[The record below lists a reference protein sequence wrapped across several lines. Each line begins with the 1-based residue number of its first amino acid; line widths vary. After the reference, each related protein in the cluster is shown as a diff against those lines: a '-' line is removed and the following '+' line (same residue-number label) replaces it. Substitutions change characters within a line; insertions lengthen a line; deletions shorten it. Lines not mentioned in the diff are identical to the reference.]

1 MGLCP
6 KPRPLF
12 LKKRGKN
19 NILPPHIPL
28 TSFVRYTA
36 AFFNFIGF
44 WLEFYFYK
52 LKQSR
57 LEKCRSEFC
66 GRSIT
71 RIYWALPKTRTRNF
85 YGALPKTHMS
95 FLWGSAQNS
104 HEEFLWGSAPNPAHF
119 FKKSGGKIIFYRR
132 ISHSLRSCDI
142 RRLFL
147 ILLDFCSR
155 LNFKNYSSQSR
166 RITVP
171 TYAGGCEP
179 LQISQRSK

>member
-1 MGLCP
+1 M
-6 KPRPLF
+6 
-12 LKKRGKN
+12 
-19 NILPPHIPL
+19 
-28 TSFVRYTA
+28 RYTA
-36 AFFNFIGF
+36 AFSDFIGF

-71 RIYWALPKTRTRNF
+71 RIYWVLPKTRTRDF
-85 YGALPKTHMS
+85 YGALPQTHMS
-95 FLWGSAQNS
+95 
-104 HEEFLWGSAPNPAHF
+104 FLWGSAPNPAHF

-147 ILLDFCSR
+147 ILLDFCSG